1 MIRQIFREASQPQP
15 VEKVDKKGWIK
26 WGTDNLYGQFLVGLK
41 YDNPVHGG
49 ILNQKIKFIT
59 AGGVEATNTIA
70 LENGK
75 SPYDYTE
82 ICEMVANDGEIF
94 NGWAV
99 LYRRDLVTREW
110 YANPIDFE
118 LLRQTENGVYVDYS
132 DDWSKTNQSEKTNY
146 KKYKSI
152 FYVTEDDNECI
163 FYNIERPKQ
172 RKFEKVKDLTA
183 NYYPFPTYNGAI
195 TQIMAGIEMDYYTYS
210 EVINGYKGGTVI
222 SLLNGVPDSIQEEN
236 KIIERVKGEA
246 TDRDTQGGI
255 TVLFAD
261 GKDRAPEISQM
272 NGNDLDKRYI
282 ETGKETIRKIMI
294 AHSVISPALFGVL
307 SETMFGAK
315 EEMIVAYKL
324 FQENYV
330 KARQTWIEDG
340 LNWAY
345 KKLNKAELGLK
356 FKEYQ
361 LQLEQNLSEENAVS
375 QSLNQMSPLV
385 ANKVLSSLTV
395 NEIRA
400 LARLA
405 PIVGGDSVP
414 TADAS
419 ATAFSQEPDVI
430 EMFSKVGVSRSEC
443 RIISSRPYESFE
455 DNEDEFKASF
465 FRGRF
470 EMNLTDDDRNILQ
483 MIKNGESYDSIS
495 KAIGKGGVYLS
506 KRLFQLQQNGYVND
520 WTVTDKGVSASAV
533 LADLEVLY
541 SYELR
546 PNAPDLVAGGKSR
559 PFCER
564 LIDLDRLYTR
574 QEIDAISSQIGRDVW
589 TYRGGW
595 YHNPDT
601 DKNTPSCRHLWQQN
615 ITVK

>member
-1 MIRQIFREASQPQP
+1 MIRQLFREANQPQP
-15 VEKVDKKGWIK
+15 IEKVDKKGWIK
-26 WGTDNLYGQFLVGLK
+26 WGTENLYAQFLVGLY
-41 YDNPVHGG
+41 YDNPIHGG
-49 ILNQKIKFIT
+49 IVNQKIKFIT
-59 AGGVEATNTIA
+59 AGGIESVNTDA
-70 LENGK
+70 LTNGK
-75 SPYDYTE
+75 STYNYEE
-82 ICEMVANDGEIF
+82 IVENVATDAEIF

-99 LYRRDLVTREW
+99 VYRKDLATGQW
-110 YANPIDFE
+110 YASPIDFE
-118 LLRQTENGVYVDYS
+118 LLRQTENGVFVDYS
-132 DDWSKTNQSEKTNY
+132 DDWSKTNQNDKTNY
-146 KKYKSI
+146 KRFKSI
-152 FYVTEDDNECI
+152 FYVTDEDTECI

-172 RKFEKVKDLTA
+172 RKLDKSKDLTA

-246 TDRDTQGGI
+246 TDRDKQGGI

-294 AHSVISPALFGVL
+294 AHGVISPALFGVL
-307 SETMFGAK
+307 SETMFGSK
-315 EEMIVAYKL
+315 EEMLIAYQL

-330 KARQTWIEDG
+330 KHRQDMIAEG

-345 KKLNKAELGLK
+345 KKLNKLELGLT
-356 FKEYQ
+356 FKEYN
-361 LQLEQNLSEENAVS
+361 LQLEQNVEEVNAVTTAINS
-375 QSLNQMSPLV
+375 MSPLV
-385 ANKVLSSLTV
+385 ANALLKAMTINEQRALGKLPPIEGGDTLQTEVAPAAFSSEDKVLDLFAACGIPKQGV
-395 NEIRA
+395 Q
-400 LARLA
+400 
-405 PIVGGDSVP
+405 IVS
-414 TADAS
+414 
-419 ATAFSQEPDVI
+419 SQEFKED
-430 EMFSKVGVSRSEC
+430 SSE
-443 RIISSRPYESFE
+443 
-455 DNEDEFKASF
+455 DDFKRSF
-465 FRGRF
+465 FGGRF

-483 MIKNGESYDSIS
+483 MIKNGESYDAIS

-506 KRLFQLQQNGYVND
+506 KRLFQLQANGYVND

-546 PNAPDLVAGGKSR
+546 PDAPDLVPGGKSR
-559 PFCER
+559 PFCEK
-564 LIDLDRLYTR
+564 LIELDRLYSR
-574 QEIDAISSQIGRDVW
+574 EEINQISASIGRDVW
-589 TYRGGW
+589 YYRGGW

-601 DKNTPSCRHLWQQN
+601 DKNTPSCRHLWKMN
-615 ITVK
+615 LTVK